1 MQVMVGQNYGSY
13 TFDASTGVITLSG
26 LPAPLAAGQVKLI
39 INAATNIIIF
49 NLADPTL
56 TAVVSEIHSTIT
68 LAYNTTAMS
77 NLDPLQI
84 IMEVPIYETVS
95 VDNFPSTQAVSGSVN
110 ISNLPSIQSISGS
123 VSVSNLPLTQTVAG
137 SVSVSN
143 FPSSQIV
150 TGVFWQTTQPVSST
164 QLPAALDSSGN
175 LKVAI
180 ENSSLAVTG
189 TFWPTTQP
197 VSGSVSISGTPSVSV
212 SNFPSS
218 QAVTGTFWQA
228 TQPVSISGTVPISG
242 SISVSNF
249 PSSQAVTGVFWQ
261 TTQPISG
268 TVTSRLQDGLGN
280 TLSSTSGSLNVN
292 ITGGGGGGGGVQ
304 YATGTAVVT
313 STGTVALGYNGT
325 NVSALAVDGSG
336 YLKVAV
342 ENSVAVTGTFWQA
355 TQPVSSTQLPTTL
368 DGSGNLKVAI
378 ENSSIAVT
386 GAFYQATQPVSGTVT
401 ANISGSVS
409 NTAFGVTGDVAIVNS
424 ATGGKT
430 KIAVTAD
437 AITFASPQHVIVD
450 SATLGTVAVSGSF
463 YQTTQ
468 PISGSV
474 SITGTPSV
482 SVDNFPVTQPVS
494 AASLP
499 LPTGAATAANQPALG
514 TAGSASADVISIQG
528 ITGMTALRVD
538 GSGVIQPISGSVS
551 ITGTP
556 TISGTVNQ
564 GTSSS
569 GALWS
574 VQVDNSTA
582 IAVADSAA
590 ETSLST
596 LAGAVTGAQ
605 LQVNVTNASIPVT
618 GSFGGVQY
626 TDGTTPG
633 PTPTGT
639 VMMGQN
645 GSTVLAVQTDP
656 NGNLYFL
663 PYDNSLLDTETVTLV
678 GPGISYST
686 FGYQTFSFQ
695 FSGLWAG
702 NIRVEGSNDNISWF
716 PLFGQNASDGI
727 NLDVFYG
734 QGIYAVPVCSRY
746 MRYNVLELLGSLSV
760 VVVGKFAAPDDTPLL
775 AQSFDAT
782 TGVQMNTNVINLNKD
797 INNSLI
803 ISDAP
808 NPIYIGGSAGQTS
821 ILDTQG
827 YQSLNVTT
835 QTMVAT
841 VTCSN
846 DKVTWSALSG
856 TPLILGALTSSTSAG
871 AGFSFPCI
879 ARYIRFVV
887 TTAGT
892 ATVFLR
898 STPWAGNYT
907 TTGPTSSLT
916 TNVATWAGTAGPS
929 AGVAGVVA
937 VGGNIAAGVLPTANP
952 VLMAGIDTTLSA
964 TGTPAGLTR
973 RLQTDT
979 SGRLI
984 TASIDQANVARSLG
998 SVSPNHN
1005 MQNTAALAIE
1015 DLSQFEGQTVPE
1027 LLFQI
1032 LIELKISNFYQ
1043 YSLPALL
1050 TTGTTNSV
1058 GDEPS
1063 SLRNDPIATVFG

>member
-68 LAYNTTAMS
+68 LAYNTTSMS

-95 VDNFPSTQAVSGSVN
+95 VDNFPSTQAVSGSVS

-189 TFWPTTQP
+189 TVG
-197 VSGSVSISGTPSVSV
+197 VSG
-212 SNFPSS
+212 
-218 QAVTGTFWQA
+218 
-228 TQPVSISGTVPISG
+228 
-242 SISVSNF
+242 
-249 PSSQAVTGVFWQ
+249 
-261 TTQPISG
+261 
-268 TVTSRLQDGLGN
+268 
-280 TLSSTSGSLNVN
+280 
-292 ITGGGGGGGGVQ
+292 
-304 YATGTAVVT
+304 
-313 STGTVALGYNGT
+313 
-325 NVSALAVDGSG
+325 
-336 YLKVAV
+336 
-342 ENSVAVTGTFWQA
+342 SVAVTGTFWQA

-528 ITGMTALRVD
+528 ITGMTALQVD

-556 TISGTVNQ
+556 TISGTVTANQ

-582 IAVADSAA
+582 IAVVDSAA

-633 PTPTGT
+633 PSPTGT

-663 PYDNSLLDTETVTLV
+663 PYDNSILDTETVTLV

-702 NIRVEGSNDNISWF
+702 NVRVEGSNDNISWF

-760 VVVGKFAAPDDTPLL
+760 VVVGKFAAPNDTPLL

-797 INNSLI
+797 TNNSLI

-1015 DLSQFEGQTVPE
+1015 DLSQFEGQTIPE

>member
-1 MQVMVGQNYGSY
+1 
-13 TFDASTGVITLSG
+13 
-26 LPAPLAAGQVKLI
+26 
-39 INAATNIIIF
+39 
-49 NLADPTL
+49 
-56 TAVVSEIHSTIT
+56 
-68 LAYNTTAMS
+68 
-77 NLDPLQI
+77 
-84 IMEVPIYETVS
+84 
-95 VDNFPSTQAVSGSVN
+95 
-110 ISNLPSIQSISGS
+110 
-123 VSVSNLPLTQTVAG
+123 
-137 SVSVSN
+137 
-143 FPSSQIV
+143 V

-197 VSGSVSISGTPSVSV
+197 VSGSVFISGTPSVSV

-218 QAVTGTFWQA
+218 QTVTGTFWQA

-249 PSSQAVTGVFWQ
+249 PSSQAVTGVFW
-261 TTQPISG
+261 
-268 TVTSRLQDGLGN
+268 
-280 TLSSTSGSLNVN
+280 
-292 ITGGGGGGGGVQ
+292 
-304 YATGTAVVT
+304 
-313 STGTVALGYNGT
+313 
-325 NVSALAVDGSG
+325 
-336 YLKVAV
+336 
-342 ENSVAVTGTFWQA
+342 
-355 TQPVSSTQLPTTL
+355 
-368 DGSGNLKVAI
+368 
-378 ENSSIAVT
+378 
-386 GAFYQATQPVSGTVT
+386 QATQPVSGTVT

-528 ITGMTALRVD
+528 ITGMTALQVD

-556 TISGTVNQ
+556 TISGTVTANQ

-582 IAVADSAA
+582 IAVVDSAA

-633 PTPTGT
+633 PSPTGT

-663 PYDNSLLDTETVTLV
+663 PYDNSILDTETVTLV

-702 NIRVEGSNDNISWF
+702 NVRVEGSNDNISWF

-760 VVVGKFAAPDDTPLL
+760 VVVGKFAAPNDTPLL

-797 INNSLI
+797 TNNSLI

-1015 DLSQFEGQTVPE
+1015 DLSQFEGQTIPE